1 MKTELK
7 QLSLGMLRTGIFGF
21 GGGPSVMPLFRHEA
35 VKNYNWM
42 SDDEFSE
49 TLAIANALPGPIA
62 TKMAGYIGYRLGG
75 VLGAILGI
83 LCHVVP
89 SAVMMIALL
98 SIVGWLSGSTVV
110 IGMIAAVVPVVV
122 VMLLDMAMQFTQKSI
137 KGLGIALSLVFIA
150 IAFVLL
156 QVLHIHSGIAVLL
169 FLLYGSVHFT
179 LVRRKKKEAVQ

>member
-1 MKTELK
+1 MKTEMK
-7 QLSLGMLRTGIFGF
+7 QLALGMLRSGIFGF

-35 VKNYNWM
+35 VKNYKWM

-75 VLGAILGI
+75 VFGAIWGV
-83 LCHVVP
+83 LCHIVP
-89 SAVMMIALL
+89 SAIMMIALL
-98 SIVGWLSGSTVV
+98 SLVGWLSGSKVV
-110 IGMIAAVVPVVV
+110 MGMIAAVVPVVV
-122 VMLLDMAMQFTQKSI
+122 VMLLEMALQFTQKSI
-137 KGLGIALSLVFIA
+137 KGLGIVLSIIFIA

-169 FLLYGSVHFT
+169 FLLYGSVHFKIF
-179 LVRRKKKEAVQ
+179 RRQKGAAK